1 MISQLSIFIE
11 NKPGSLETV
20 LRLFKE
26 AHIDLITTTLADT
39 QDFGLF
45 RVICTAPERACLV
58 LKENGITVTLTKVQA
73 IELDNRPGMAAD
85 ALRCFAADD
94 LNVKYLY
101 SFLLKGK
108 GVLIFRTD
116 NVDKASAIIRE
127 KRFRSLEDS
136 DLRTLAEEDA
146 VP

>member
-11 NKPGSLETV
+11 NKPGALETV
-20 LRLFKE
+20 LSLFKE

-45 RVICTAPERACLV
+45 RVICTEPEKACLV

-85 ALRCFAADD
+85 ALKCFAADD
-94 LNVKYLY
+94 LSVKYLY

-108 GVLIFRTD
+108 GILIFRTD
-116 NVDKASAIIRE
+116 NVAKASAIIAR
-127 KRFRSLEDS
+127 KQFRSLDDG
-136 DLRTLAEEDA
+136 DLRALANED
-146 VP
+146 

>member
-11 NKPGSLETV
+11 NKPGALETV
-20 LRLFKE
+20 LSLFKE

-45 RVICTAPERACLV
+45 RVICTEPEKACLV
-58 LKENGITVTLTKVQA
+58 LKENGITVTLTRVQA

-94 LNVKYLY
+94 LSVKYLY

-108 GVLIFRTD
+108 GILIFRTD
-116 NVDKASAIIRE
+116 NVDKASAIIAR
-127 KRFRSLEDS
+127 KQFCSLDDG
-136 DLRTLAEEDA
+136 DLRALANED
-146 VP
+146 

>member
-11 NKPGSLETV
+11 NKPGALETV
-20 LRLFKE
+20 LSLFKE

-45 RVICTAPERACLV
+45 RVICTAPEKACLV

-73 IELDNRPGMAAD
+73 IELDNSPGMAAD
-85 ALRCFAADD
+85 ALKCFSADD
-94 LNVKYLY
+94 LSVKYLY

-108 GVLIFRTD
+108 GILIFRTD
-116 NVDKASAIIRE
+116 NVAKASAIIAG
-127 KRFRSLEDS
+127 KQFRSLDDDDLWALANED
-136 DLRTLAEEDA
+136 
-146 VP
+146 

>member
-11 NKPGSLETV
+11 NKPGALETV
-20 LRLFKE
+20 LSLFKE
-26 AHIDLITTTLADT
+26 ARIDLITTTLADT

-45 RVICTAPERACLV
+45 RVICTAPEKACLV

-85 ALRCFAADD
+85 ALKCFSADD
-94 LNVKYLY
+94 LSVKYLY

-108 GVLIFRTD
+108 GILIFRTD
-116 NVDKASAIIRE
+116 NVAKASAIIAG
-127 KRFRSLEDS
+127 KQFRSLDDD
-136 DLRTLAEEDA
+136 DLRALANED
-146 VP
+146 

>member
-11 NKPGSLETV
+11 NKPGALETV
-20 LRLFKE
+20 LSLFKD
-26 AHIDLITTTLADT
+26 AHIDLISTTLADT

-45 RVICTAPERACLV
+45 RVICTEPEKACLV

-85 ALRCFAADD
+85 ALKCFAADD
-94 LNVKYLY
+94 LSVKYLY

-108 GVLIFRTD
+108 GILIFRTD
-116 NVDKASAIIRE
+116 NVAKASAIIAG
-127 KRFRSLEDS
+127 KQFHSLDDNDMRALASED
-136 DLRTLAEEDA
+136 
-146 VP
+146 

>member
-11 NKPGSLETV
+11 NKPGALETV
-20 LRLFKE
+20 LSLFKE

-45 RVICTAPERACLV
+45 RVICTAPEKACLV

-85 ALRCFAADD
+85 ALKCFSADD
-94 LNVKYLY
+94 LSVKYLY

-108 GVLIFRTD
+108 GILIFRTD
-116 NVDKASAIIRE
+116 NVAKASAIIAG
-127 KRFRSLEDS
+127 KQFRSLDDD
-136 DLRTLAEEDA
+136 DLRALANEN
-146 VP
+146 

>member
-11 NKPGSLETV
+11 NKPGALETV
-20 LRLFKE
+20 LSLFKE

-45 RVICTAPERACLV
+45 RVICTAPEKACLV

-73 IELDNRPGMAAD
+73 IELDNSPGMAAD
-85 ALRCFAADD
+85 ALKCFSADD
-94 LNVKYLY
+94 LSVKYLY

-108 GVLIFRTD
+108 GILIFRTD
-116 NVDKASAIIRE
+116 NVAKASAIIAG
-127 KRFRSLEDS
+127 KQFRSLDDD
-136 DLRTLAEEDA
+136 DLRALANED
-146 VP
+146 

>member
-11 NKPGSLETV
+11 NKPGALETV
-20 LRLFKE
+20 LSLFKE

-45 RVICTAPERACLV
+45 RVICTAPEKACLV

-85 ALRCFAADD
+85 ALKCFSADD
-94 LNVKYLY
+94 LSVKYLY

-108 GVLIFRTD
+108 GILIFRTD
-116 NVDKASAIIRE
+116 NVAKASAIIAG
-127 KRFRSLEDS
+127 KQFRSLDDD
-136 DLRTLAEEDA
+136 DLRALANED
-146 VP
+146 

>member
-11 NKPGSLETV
+11 NKPGALETV

-26 AHIDLITTTLADT
+26 AEIDLITTTLADT

-45 RVICTAPERACLV
+45 RVICTEPERACLM
-58 LKENGITVTLTKVQA
+58 LKDNGISVKLTKVQA

-85 ALRCFAADD
+85 ALSTFAADEM
-94 LNVKYLY
+94 NVRYMY

-108 GVLIFRTD
+108 GILIFRTD
-116 NVDKASAIIRE
+116 NVEKATAIIEE
-127 KRFRSLEDS
+127 KGFRSLEDTN
-136 DLRTLAEEDA
+136 LRELATM
-146 VP
+146 